1 MTGKPS
7 TISPSCASRRGKTP
21 RHADAIRQPDRPT
34 RQRSID
40 APIQR
45 LKAGSKAPGS
55 TLVVLLLLIAWLIT
69 ACVPQTQPQTSPDM
83 PTAMPTQ
90 QSTGRG
96 AGGKL
101 KILNPQAPVTL
112 NPHLSASVK
121 DLEPTRIVYEP
132 LASFDQNGKL
142 VPILASEIPS
152 IENGEVASDGKSV
165 TWKLKQGVKWSD
177 GEPFTADDV
186 LFTYKYATNPDVK
199 AATASA
205 FADVTSVEVVD
216 NYTVKV
222 SFKDANPAW
231 YLPFVGNRGLILPR
245 HIFEPFNG
253 TYAQEAPANT
263 HPIGTGPYKVWDQGI
278 KTQEVLLLGSQLVE
292 TNKIVFELNENY
304 RQPDKPYFSQIE
316 WRGGGTQDE
325 AARQVQSGEVDYA
338 YGLGQLSPDLLS
350 KMTQDKQ
357 LITNFGS
364 NVYRILLN
372 HTDPNQETTDGERSN
387 LKFEHP
393 FFNDPKVRQAFAYAI
408 DRQTLA
414 ELYGPVGRPTS
425 NNLVAPP
432 QYNSPNTFYEYD
444 LQKAKDLLGEA
455 GWKDTDRDGIL
466 DKDGT
471 KMKVV
476 FQAENGPALIQAQK
490 IVKKD
495 LESLGIEVELKN
507 EDPSILFGPC
517 ASNPN
522 SAFCFNAD
530 LIYLWIRSSSP
541 DPKGYMR
548 FWTCAQIPQKANN
561 WSGLNIERW
570 CNDEY
575 EKLFQ
580 QASTELDP
588 KKREQLF
595 IQMNDLI
602 IKDVAMIPTV
612 FFADAQGINPD
623 LADVVLT
630 PWDNNTWNIENWR
643 LVSK

>member
-1 MTGKPS
+1 MTDKS
-7 TISPSCASRRGKTP
+7 VTISPFNAHAFHGANIHARQHCRPGGP
-21 RHADAIRQPDRPT
+21 RSSP
-34 RQRSID
+34 
-40 APIQR
+40 QR
-45 LKAGSKAPGS
+45 LA
-55 TLVVLLLLIAWLIT
+55 TLAFLLAWLVT
-69 ACVPQTQPQTSPDM
+69 ACVPQLQPQIAQLPLEAAAT
-83 PTAMPTQ
+83 PTQ
-90 QSTGRG
+90 APTTGRG
-96 AGGKL
+96 AGGEL

-112 NPHLSASVK
+112 NPHLTASVK

-132 LASFDQNGKL
+132 LASFDQNGML
-142 VPILASEIPS
+142 IPVLAEEIPT
-152 IENGEVASDGKSV
+152 IENGGVAADGKSV
-165 TWKLKQGVKWSD
+165 TWKLKEDVKWSD
-177 GEPFTADDV
+177 GEPFTAADV
-186 LFTYKYATNPDVK
+186 LFTYEYATNPDVK
-199 AATASA
+199 AATTSA
-205 FADVTSVEVVD
+205 FADVASVEAID
-216 NYTVKV
+216 DHTVKV
-222 SFKDANPAW
+222 NFKDTNPAW
-231 YLPFVGNRGLILPR
+231 YLPFVGNRGLIIPR
-245 HIFEPFNG
+245 HIFEAYKGAN
-253 TYAQEAPANT
+253 AREAPANT
-263 HPIGTGPYKVWDQGI
+263 HPVGTGPYKVWDQGI

-292 TNKIVFELNENY
+292 TNKIVFEINEHF
-304 RQPDKPYFSQIE
+304 READKPFFSSIE

-338 YGLGQLSPDLLS
+338 YGLGQLSPELLS
-350 KMTQDKQ
+350 RMKEQNE

-372 HTDPNQETTDGERSN
+372 HTDPNRETADGERSN
-387 LKFEHP
+387 LEYEHP
-393 FFNDPKVRQAFAYAI
+393 FFNDPKVRQAFAYAV
-408 DRQTLA
+408 DRATLA

-425 NNLVAPP
+425 NDLVAPP
-432 QYNSPNTFYEYD
+432 QYNSPNTFYEFD
-444 LQKAKDLLGEA
+444 LKKAEALLDEA
-455 GWKDTDRDGIL
+455 GWKDTDGDKIRDKNGV
-466 DKDGT
+466 

-490 IVKKD
+490 TVKQA
-495 LESLGIEVELKN
+495 LESLGVEVELKN
-507 EDPSILFGPC
+507 EDPSILFGAC

-588 KKREQLF
+588 GKREELF
-595 IQMNDLI
+595 IQMNDLLM
-602 IKDVAMIPTV
+602 KDVVMIPTV
-612 FFADAQGINPD
+612 FFADAQGINPA

-630 PWDNNTWNIENWR
+630 PWDNNTWNIKDWR